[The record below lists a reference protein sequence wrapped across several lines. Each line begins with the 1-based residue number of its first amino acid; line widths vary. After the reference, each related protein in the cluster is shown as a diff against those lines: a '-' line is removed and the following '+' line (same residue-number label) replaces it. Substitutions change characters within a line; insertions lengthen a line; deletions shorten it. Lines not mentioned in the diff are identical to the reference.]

1 MSGIIVG
8 LDIGSAFIRVAIGE
22 LDFDNNIRIIGVAKS
37 PSKGVNNG
45 VIINSSAV
53 EACVKEALGAAEQMA
68 GVDVSYVYV
77 SIGGSQVSS
86 INSSGQIGIDPS
98 SRNRRMDVGENAKKR
113 AIDAAEA
120 INYPLEKQK
129 LHTIPREWIVDGI
142 SYKNEHIKD
151 LIGTEGVRLEVKVH
165 IVMASITACKKID
178 DTIMHLG
185 YQRSGRT
192 LKTLA
197 AAVATLPRE
206 DMELGSILIDLGGGT
221 TDVMVIY
228 DSAPVYTV
236 SIPVGG
242 WYVTN
247 DIAQVKGIP
256 FDVAEDIKIK
266 YGCCWIDESE
276 EDETVTIPGV
286 GSRPPEET
294 SRFELCQII
303 QSRMDEIFSMIKDSV
318 RKHSGLTSL
327 NGSIVL
333 TGGGALMY
341 GIVEL
346 AQSVWHTSA
355 VRKGEA
361 PNLGDLDCGP
371 LGRNAYRQPDFATA
385 VGLVLANKSGAE
397 AEKPS
402 KKSNSR
408 HEDKKDVFGG
418 LKSGAKSFWK
428 KMGF

>member
-151 LIGTEGVRLEVKVH
+151 LIGTEGVQKNRRHNHALGLPEKWPYPKD
-165 IVMASITACKKID
+165 ACRRCC
-178 DTIMHLG
+178 HL
-185 YQRSGRT
+185 
-192 LKTLA
+192 A
-197 AAVATLPRE
+197 PR
-206 DMELGSILIDLGGGT
+206 
-221 TDVMVIY
+221 
-228 DSAPVYTV
+228 
-236 SIPVGG
+236 
-242 WYVTN
+242 
-247 DIAQVKGIP
+247 
-256 FDVAEDIKIK
+256 
-266 YGCCWIDESE
+266 
-276 EDETVTIPGV
+276 
-286 GSRPPEET
+286 R
-294 SRFELCQII
+294 
-303 QSRMDEIFSMIKDSV
+303 
-318 RKHSGLTSL
+318 H
-327 NGSIVL
+327 
-333 TGGGALMY
+333 GAWFNPY
-341 GIVEL
+341 
-346 AQSVWHTSA
+346 
-355 VRKGEA
+355 
-361 PNLGDLDCGP
+361 
-371 LGRNAYRQPDFATA
+371 
-385 VGLVLANKSGAE
+385 
-397 AEKPS
+397 
-402 KKSNSR
+402 
-408 HEDKKDVFGG
+408 
-418 LKSGAKSFWK
+418 
-428 KMGF
+428 